1 MGDLRHPTGRASRE
15 QRNWI
20 ERTMSVVTEVRAGE
34 GTGVLLLGLN
44 VFLLL
49 LAYYLLRPVRE
60 ALILTEAGA
69 EARAYSAAGQA
80 VLFMGIVPLYG
91 MLASRL
97 NRIQLITWVTLFF
110 ISNLILFWILG
121 NAGVPLGIPFYLW
134 VGIFN
139 MLVIAQFWAFA
150 NDLYTE
156 ASGKRLFPLIMLGA
170 SLGAVA
176 GGQVA
181 ARLFA
186 TFGAYGLMLLSG
198 ALLGVCIL
206 VSHFID
212 RRARTRPRLIVS
224 GGTGGS
230 DREAERPLDKTGA
243 FQLLLQDR
251 YLLWIAVLMVLL
263 NTVNTTGEYILARF
277 VQETAAASAGSPEAQ
292 QVIVGRFYGD
302 YASLFSA
309 VGLFLQVFAVS
320 RIFKFLGVGPALLF
334 LPVIALAGYS
344 MLIFFPVL
352 GVVRWAKIFE
362 NGTDYSIQNTA
373 RQALFLPTS
382 REAKYKAKAAIDTFF
397 VRAGDMLQAGIIYV
411 GAGVL
416 SLGVEAFAAVNI
428 VFTVLWLMVAVRI
441 GQEYQRRTH
450 SELRRAP
457 TVTVQRAPV

>member
-1 MGDLRHPTGRASRE
+1 MAEFQPPSRE
-15 QRNWI
+15 ISREKKSVT
-20 ERTMSVVTEVRAGE
+20 ERAMSVVTEVRAGE

-69 EARAYSAAGQA
+69 EARAYSSAGQA
-80 VLFMGIVPLYG
+80 LLFAGIVPLYG

-97 NRIQLITWVTLFF
+97 NRLQLITWVTLFF

-121 NAGVPLGIPFYLW
+121 NAGVALGIPFYLW

-156 ASGKRLFPLIMLGA
+156 STGKRLFPLIMLGA

-181 ARLFA
+181 AGLFA
-186 TFGAYGLMLLSG
+186 ALGSYGLMLLSG
-198 ALLGVCIL
+198 ALLGLCIL
-206 VSHFID
+206 VTRFID
-212 RRARTRPRLIVS
+212 FRARTRPRLVQSAS
-224 GGTGGS
+224 GATPAG
-230 DREAERPLDKTGA
+230 EAGKPLDKTGA
-243 FQLLLQDR
+243 LKLLLQDR
-251 YLLWIAVLMVLL
+251 YLLMIAILMVLL

-277 VQETAAASAGSPEAQ
+277 VEETAAASASSAEAQ
-292 QVIVGRFYGD
+292 QVIVGQFYGN
-302 YASLFSA
+302 YASLFSG
-309 VGLFLQVFAVS
+309 VGLILQLFAVS
-320 RIFKFLGVGPALLF
+320 RIFKYLGVGPALLF

-344 MLIFFPVL
+344 MLIVFPVL

-397 VRAGDMLQAGIIYV
+397 VRAGDMLQAGIVFV
-411 GAGVL
+411 GTTIFV
-416 SLGVEAFAAVNI
+416 LGVEGFAAVNI
-428 VFTVLWLMVAVRI
+428 VLTALWLAVALRI
-441 GQEYQRRTH
+441 AREYRRRTQPEPRP
-450 SELRRAP
+450 SPGMLAESVEA
-457 TVTVQRAPV
+457 